1 MYKLTLAAKN
11 DLTGIVNTILYSRM
25 QMDDFA
31 KRGQWERYHKAR
43 GDFNQ
48 AIVDL
53 NDRFNVETIIHRA
66 IKEEIKRNVST
77 N

>member
-1 MYKLTLAAKN
+1 MYKLTQAAKD

-31 KRGQWERYHKAR
+31 RRGQWKKYRKAR

-48 AIVDL
+48 SLVDL
-53 NDRFNVETIIHRA
+53 NKKFNIETIIHRA
-66 IKEEIKRNVST
+66 IKEEMKRNV
-77 N
+77 

>member
-1 MYKLTLAAKN
+1 
-11 DLTGIVNTILYSRM
+11 M

-31 KRGQWERYHKAR
+31 KRGQWKRYHKAR

-53 NDRFNVETIIHRA
+53 NDKFNVETIIHRA